1 MYTQMEPGKARKPGK
16 MTKRIGRPPKPEG
29 ERKSASLIFRARP
42 QLRERLGAAAA
53 ASGRSIS
60 EEIEYILNRHFEFEN
75 LEKHLGPKLA
85 MRARYG
91 ELLDDWAKEIIR
103 DTVNQMLDAQAERKA
118 AAAEIK
124 RKTTLL
130 DQESDKEEGSK

>member
-1 MYTQMEPGKARKPGK
+1 
-16 MTKRIGRPPKPEG
+16 
-29 ERKSASLIFRARP
+29 
-42 QLRERLGAAAA
+42 LRERLGAAAA

-91 ELLDDWAKEIIR
+91 EALDEWANEIIR
-103 DTVNQMLDAQAERKA
+103 NTVNRMLDAQAERETER
-118 AAAEIK
+118 AELR
-124 RKTTLL
+124 RKTNLL
-130 DQESDKEEGSK
+130 NPANFLTKTSDKKEGSK

>member
-1 MYTQMEPGKARKPGK
+1 MA
-16 MTKRIGRPPKPEG
+16 KRIGRPPKPEG
-29 ERKSASLIFRARP
+29 DRKTTNFTFRGRP

-53 ASGRSIS
+53 ASGRSSS

-91 ELLDDWAKEIIR
+91 EALDEWANEIIR
-103 DTVNQMLDAQAERKA
+103 NTVNRMLDAQADRETER
-118 AAAEIK
+118 AELR
-124 RKTTLL
+124 RKTNLL
-130 DQESDKEEGSK
+130 NPANFLTNTSDKEEGSK